1 MSDDEAMAADG
12 TEPDVAFERQDAP
25 ARGVA
30 YAILGLFAG
39 IAISAIFVGAL
50 LHGFEAAAPKE
61 TGAASIKG
69 ESLAPNAP
77 LLEVSPGTDAARV
90 EAQAQH
96 MLDGYAWVDRSAGL
110 ARIPIDR
117 AMELTAKQGWPDEQ
131 RKAGP

>member
-12 TEPDVAFERQDAP
+12 TEPDTAFERQDAP

-39 IAISAIFVGAL
+39 IAISGIFVGAL
-50 LHGFEAAAPKE
+50 LYSFEPAAPKE
-61 TGAASIKG
+61 TGAAIKG
-69 ESLAPNAP
+69 EALAPNAP
-77 LLEVSPGTDAARV
+77 RLEVSPGTDAARV

-96 MLDGYAWVDRSAGL
+96 MLDDYAWVDRSAGL
-110 ARIPIDR
+110 ARIPIGR

>member
-1 MSDDEAMAADG
+1 MSDEQAMAADR
-12 TEPDVAFERQDAP
+12 TEPEAAFERQDAP
-25 ARGVA
+25 PRGVA

-50 LHGFEAAAPKE
+50 LYSFEPAAPRE
-61 TGAASIKG
+61 TGAAIKG
-69 ESLAPNAP
+69 DTLASDAP
-77 LLEVSPGTDAARV
+77 RLEISPGTDAARV

-96 MLDGYAWVDRSAGL
+96 MLDGYAWVDRPAGL
-110 ARIPIDR
+110 ARIPIER